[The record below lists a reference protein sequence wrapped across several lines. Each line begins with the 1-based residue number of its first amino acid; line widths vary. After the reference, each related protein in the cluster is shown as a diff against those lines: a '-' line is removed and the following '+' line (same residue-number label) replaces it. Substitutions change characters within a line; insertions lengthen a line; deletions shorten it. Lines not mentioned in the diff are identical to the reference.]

1 MSFQSISRVT
11 VCWAVTSSGPNAEY
25 IDIAQDVQDYIGICD
40 ELQESCLCLTSDA
53 DKFGVHILALVPTD
67 HDVREAGRFSTAAA
81 TTGNVCT
88 IKLITLNAVNTL
100 TLCIG
105 LQGLV
110 AHLKPRL
117 KPGLWAF
124 TPCKPSP
131 SPIEAR
137 IWAGLGWALGF
148 GPGPAHH

>member
-67 HDVREAGRFSTAAA
+67 HNVREAGRFSTAAA

-88 IKLITLNAVNTL
+88 IKLINLNAVDFVYRTAGSHCTL
-100 TLCIG
+100 KA
-105 LQGLV
+105 Q
-110 AHLKPRL
+110 
-117 KPGLWAF
+117 
-124 TPCKPSP
+124 
-131 SPIEAR
+131 
-137 IWAGLGWALGF
+137 ALGLAQHITN
-148 GPGPAHH
+148 GN